1 MGGRRRYSN
10 APGITDHVGQVMT
23 SAPSGGRPQQLS
35 VVRRDQRSH
44 LGTAAATTMYPSPHP
59 RRGVRKFG
67 RTPRR
72 CLDRS
77 SYWEESN
84 SVKNI
89 KLVLKISNYPQ
100 K

>member
-23 SAPSGGRPQQLS
+23 SAPSGGRPQQLN

-67 RTPRR
+67 RGHHADAWTDH
-72 CLDRS
+72 LTG
-77 SYWEESN
+77 
-84 SVKNI
+84 KNRI
-89 KLVLKISNYPQ
+89 Q
-100 K
+100 